1 MIQCIYRKIL
11 QTNIW
16 RHCDMYN
23 FFVDA
28 SARSGNSFRISGK
41 NHNHICNVLRMQMD
55 DTFLV
60 SCEGVSFL
68 CRLEHIENEAVV
80 AEIVEENYQHTELP
94 VHFYLFQGLPKGD
107 KLELII
113 QKTVELG
120 VAGIIPVEMI
130 RCIMKLDEKKKKSRR
145 ERWQSIA
152 ESAAKQSKRNVI
164 PEVSDV
170 MTYKQAMVKAAAMDL
185 FLVPYENERGMAE
198 TREALARIKPGMS
211 VGILI
216 GPEGGFDEK
225 EVQLAREAGASVISL
240 GKRILRAETAAITAV
255 GLGMLHVEM
264 NLDGGKA

>member
-1 MIQCIYRKIL
+1 
-11 QTNIW
+11 
-16 RHCDMYN
+16 MYN

-28 SARSGNSFRISGK
+28 SARSGDRFRIDGK
-41 NHNHICNVLRMQMD
+41 DYNHIRNVLRMQVG

-60 SCEGVSFL
+60 SCEGFSFL
-68 CRLEHIENEAVV
+68 CRLEQIDEDAVT
-80 AEIVEENYQHTELP
+80 AEIMEKNDRNTELP
-94 VHFYLFQGLPKGD
+94 VQFYLFQGLPKGD

-120 VAGIIPVEMI
+120 VAGITPVEMS
-130 RCIMKLDEKKKKSRR
+130 RCVMKLDEKKKKSRR

-164 PEVSDV
+164 PTVSDV
-170 MTYKQAMVKAAAMDL
+170 MTYKQAMGKVSELDL

-198 TREALARIKPGMS
+198 TREALSRIKPGMS

-225 EVQLAREAGASVISL
+225 EIELARASGAAVISL
-240 GKRILRAETAAITAV
+240 GSRILRAETAAVTAV
-255 GLGMLHVEM
+255 ALGMLHVEL
-264 NLDGGKA
+264 NLGGDES

>member
-1 MIQCIYRKIL
+1 
-11 QTNIW
+11 
-16 RHCDMYN
+16 MYN

-28 SARSGNSFRISGK
+28 CARLGDSFRICGK
-41 NHNHICNVLRMQMD
+41 DHNHICNVLRMQTG

-60 SCEGVSFL
+60 SCDGVSCL
-68 CRLEHIENEAVV
+68 CRLERIEEDAVV
-80 AEIVEENYQHTELP
+80 AAILEEDYRNTELP

-120 VAGIIPVEMI
+120 VAGIIPVEMS
-130 RCIMKLDEKKKKSRR
+130 RCVMKLDDKKKKSRR

-164 PEVSDV
+164 PQVSDV
-170 MTYKQAMVKAAAMDL
+170 MTYKQAMAKAAEMDL
-185 FLVPYENERGMAE
+185 FLVPYENENGMAE
-198 TREALARIKPGMS
+198 TRKALSRIQSGMS

-216 GPEGGFDEK
+216 GPEGGFEEK
-225 EVQLAREAGASVISL
+225 EIELARQTGAAVISL
-240 GKRILRAETAAITAV
+240 GKRILRAETAAVTAV

-264 NLDGGKA
+264 NLDGDKQ